1 MLDKKEEEQF
11 TIFLAS
17 PHQGSGKISFFLVSA
32 PFGSS
37 GFGDRCW
44 FGYRWSVVVSI
55 ED

>member
-1 MLDKKEEEQF
+1 MDGEILGSLSL
-11 TIFLAS
+11 IIS
-17 PHQGSGKISFFLVSA
+17 QGLLFSFPLFFLSA